1 MDSRPE
7 RFAQVAKNRVALR
20 TRARKKSVC
29 TTAIYAHKL
38 VYLKYVCILAYRFMH
53 SEGGA

>member
-29 TTAIYAHKL
+29 TTAIYAHNL